1 MLAMPMVRYR
11 CPTVGKLA
19 EVWTEGKD
27 EEELGPHAYFDSV
40 YCNACGGVH
49 LVDPRT
55 GRVAGE
61 DE

>member
-1 MLAMPMVRYR
+1 MPVVRYR
-11 CPTVGKLA
+11 CPTVGKPA
-19 EVWTEGKD
+19 EAWTELEDD
-27 EEELGPHAYFDSV
+27 EEQELLVYFDTV

-49 LVDPRT
+49 LVAPKS